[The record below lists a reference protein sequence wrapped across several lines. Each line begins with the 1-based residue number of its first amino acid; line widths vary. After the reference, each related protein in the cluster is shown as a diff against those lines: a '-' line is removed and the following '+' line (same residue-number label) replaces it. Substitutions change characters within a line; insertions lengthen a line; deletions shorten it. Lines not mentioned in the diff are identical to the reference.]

1 MNIYLDLYEQQT
13 AAQVGMMRVFESI
26 HHGESW
32 GHNYTGNFYQQVKDS
47 ISGAMAEF
55 AVAKYFKIKPQ
66 IHVNHGAKSDIF
78 YNNIHIQVK
87 SQTLHKSYPPKYYI
101 RQTALEHELFCFV
114 IDKVPQFE
122 VKGFVFAKD
131 IIYDKS
137 RLTDFGYSHRPQVYL
152 LKEEELK
159 PFSEIV

>member
-1 MNIYLDLYEQQT
+1 MIVHLDLYEQQT

-47 ISGAMAEF
+47 VSGAMAEF

-66 IHVNHGAKSDIF
+66 IHVNHGSKSDIF
-78 YNNIHIQVK
+78 HNNIHIQVK
-87 SQTLHKSYPPKYYI
+87 SQTIKKPYPPKYYI
-101 RQTALEHELFCFV
+101 RQTAQDHELFCFV

-122 VKGFVFAKD
+122 IKGFIFAKN
-131 IIYDKS
+131 IIHDDS
-137 RLTDFGYSHRPQVYL
+137 RLTDFGFAHRPQVYL

-159 PFSEIV
+159 PFDHII